1 MTADGA
7 HRDATEAAAHRAASE
22 ADDKE
27 KAETLAWLRRI
38 SGDLATATI
47 TRLEDTLPWYR
58 DMPPARRSSVGL
70 VAQAGITSFIQW
82 YDDPDATPWIA
93 ADIFAAAPR
102 ELLRSVSLQ
111 QTLQLIRVT
120 VSVTEERVTGRGG
133 KVREAILKYSRD
145 VAFAAADVYARA
157 AEARGLWDARLEALV
172 VDSILT
178 GEADTELPSRI
189 AALGWHGHGEVSVLV
204 GTTPPQLDVDQIRR
218 ASRKLGV
225 DVLLGVQGSR
235 LVVVMGRS
243 VEPSG
248 EEEDASAPADGA
260 QLSFIEIATGM
271 ESAFGAGHLV
281 LGPAVPALV
290 DASQSARA
298 ALAGFAVASS
308 WRHAPR
314 PVEADDLLPERA
326 LAGDALAKQ
335 TLVERI
341 FKPLQAHS
349 TDLVATLWSYLD
361 NGRSLEATA
370 RELFVHPNTVRYR
383 LKRVSDVIGWD
394 ATGPREALIL
404 QCALILGSVSGT
416 VSARRKAGALRS
428 PNKRI

>member
-1 MTADGA
+1 MTDL
-7 HRDATEAAAHRAASE
+7 TTPE
-22 ADDKE
+22 K

-47 TRLEDTLPWYR
+47 TRLEDSLPWYAE
-58 DMPPARRSSVGL
+58 MPPARRSAVGL
-70 VAQAGITSFIQW
+70 VAQAGITSFIDW
-82 YDDPDATPWIA
+82 YDDPTSTPWIA

-102 ELLRSVSLQ
+102 ELLRSVSLT

-120 VSVTEERVTGRGG
+120 VEVTEERVAGRGDDL
-133 KVREAILKYSRD
+133 RESMLLYSRD

-178 GEADTELPSRI
+178 GEADDELPSRI
-189 AALGWHGHGEVSVLV
+189 AALGWHGHGEVAVLV
-204 GTTPPQLDVDQIRR
+204 GTTPSLLDVDQVRR
-218 ASRKLGV
+218 TARKVGV
-225 DVLLGVQGSR
+225 DVLIGVQGSR
-235 LVVVMGRS
+235 LVLVIGRADAAGDD
-243 VEPSG
+243 G
-248 EEEDASAPADGA
+248 EALP
-260 QLSFIEIATGM
+260 FIEIALRLEPG
-271 ESAFGAGHLV
+271 FGPGHVV

-298 ALAGFAVASS
+298 ALAGFAVAAA

-326 LAGDALAKQ
+326 LAGDALAKA

-341 FKPLQAHS
+341 YRPLQAHS
-349 TDLVATLWSYLD
+349 ADLVTTLWSYLD

-383 LKRVSDVIGWD
+383 LKRVADVIGWD

-404 QCALILGSVSGT
+404 QTALIIGSIGT
-416 VSARRKAGALRS
+416 EVTRRRAGAQRRS
-428 PNKRI
+428 T